1 MILYI
6 FSEKLQFYKKKNTN
20 KKGSWLLFLFLSFGI
35 CSRSLGQIPFIEK
48 EQHKIDSTLLLYQQK
63 DKYKFLNL
71 LPSVN
76 YDALNNS
83 FNVGF
88 SLTGLANYY
97 QQKRRNQ
104 IELAKLENSLS
115 ERLENKIEKLDLEK
129 AAIKAALNSLEN
141 EALVFEI
148 DVQLYE
154 ISKGKYKNAE
164 ITTEDFLK
172 LKKVYLTRK
181 NSLKNKLS
189 KLLLKAKKIELKSKN
204 DFLSKPV
211 LALTAVING
220 YD

>member
-1 MILYI
+1 
-6 FSEKLQFYKKKNTN
+6 
-20 KKGSWLLFLFLSFGI
+20 LFLFLSFGI
-35 CSRSLGQIPFIEK
+35 PSRSLGQIPFIEK
-48 EQHKIDSTLLLYQQK
+48 EQQKIDSTLLLYQEK

-115 ERLENKIEKLDLEK
+115 ERLENKIEKLDLEN
-129 AAIKAALNSLEN
+129 AAIKAAINSLEN

-154 ISKGKYKNAE
+154 ISRGKYKNAE

-189 KLLLKAKKIELKSKN
+189 KLLLKAKKIELKTKMISYRCQ
-204 DFLSKPV
+204 FW
-211 LALTAVING
+211 I
-220 YD
+220 

>member
-1 MILYI
+1 L
-6 FSEKLQFYKKKNTN
+6 KRKNTN
-20 KKGSWLLFLFLSFGI
+20 KKRSWFWFLFLSFAI
-35 CSRSLGQIPFIEK
+35 PSLCLGQKPFIEK
-48 EQHKIDSTLLLYQQK
+48 EKQKIDSTLLLYQEK
-63 DKYKFLNL
+63 DKYKILNL

-97 QQKRRNQ
+97 QQKRRNE

-115 ERLENKIEKLDLEK
+115 ERLENKIEKLDLEI
-129 AAIKAALNSLEN
+129 AAIKADINSLEN

-148 DVQLYE
+148 DAQLYE
-154 ISKGKYKNAE
+154 IAKGKYKNSE
-164 ITTEDFLK
+164 ISTEDFLQ
-172 LKKVYLTRK
+172 LKKAYLTSK

-189 KLLLKAKKIELKSKN
+189 KLLLNAKKIELKTKT
-204 DFLSKPV
+204 DLLSKSV
-211 LALTAVING
+211 LVLTEVING

>member
-1 MILYI
+1 L
-6 FSEKLQFYKKKNTN
+6 KRKNTN

-35 CSRSLGQIPFIEK
+35 PSRSLGQIPFIEK
-48 EQHKIDSTLLLYQQK
+48 EQQKIDSTLLLYQEK
-63 DKYKFLNL
+63 DKYKILNL

-115 ERLENKIEKLDLEK
+115 ERLENKIEKLDLEN
-129 AAIKAALNSLEN
+129 AAIKAAINSLEN

-154 ISKGKYKNAE
+154 ISRGKYKNAE

-189 KLLLKAKKIELKSKN
+189 KLLLKAKKIELKTKN
-204 DFLSKPV
+204 DFLSKSV

>member
-1 MILYI
+1 M
-6 FSEKLQFYKKKNTN
+6 
-20 KKGSWLLFLFLSFGI
+20 FLFLSFAIPSI
-35 CSRSLGQIPFIEK
+35 CLGQSPFIKK
-48 EQHKIDSTLLLYQQK
+48 EQQKIDSTLLLYKEK

-115 ERLENKIEKLDLEK
+115 ERLENKIEKLDLEI
-129 AAIKAALNSLEN
+129 AAIKAAINSLEN

-148 DVQLYE
+148 DAQLYE
-154 ISKGKYKNAE
+154 IARGKYKNSE

-172 LKKVYLTRK
+172 LKKAYLTRK

-189 KLLLKAKKIELKSKN
+189 KLLLNAKKIELKTKN
-204 DFLSKPV
+204 DFLSKSV
-211 LALTAVING
+211 LVLTKVIDG